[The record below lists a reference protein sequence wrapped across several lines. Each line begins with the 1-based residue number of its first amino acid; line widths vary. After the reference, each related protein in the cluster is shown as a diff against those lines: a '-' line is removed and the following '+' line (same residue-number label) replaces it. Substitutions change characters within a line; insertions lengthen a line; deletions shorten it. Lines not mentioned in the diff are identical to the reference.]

1 MREKLYTEA
10 SSKHRNLDKM
20 STSELLKNMNDED
33 KSVAL
38 AVEMSLGQL
47 ELLID
52 ALIPKILKG
61 GRLFYIG
68 AGSSGRLGILD
79 ASECPPTYGVDET
92 LLTGIIAGGDAAI
105 RKAVEN
111 AEDDDQQGFADLL
124 NYNISDLDFVIGIA
138 ASGKTPYVLGAL
150 KACKLNKIATGCVV
164 CNHHTPIAEA
174 ADYPVEIIVGPEFVS
189 GSTRM
194 KAGTA
199 QKMALN
205 MISTALMI
213 KLGRVKDN
221 KMIDMKISNAKLK
234 RRGIQMICQET
245 GINTEDAT
253 KLLERFGSV
262 RMALDAFSDSDGK
275 K

>member
-1 MREKLYTEA
+1 
-10 SSKHRNLDKM
+10 M

-164 CNHHTPIAEA
+164 CNPHTPITEA